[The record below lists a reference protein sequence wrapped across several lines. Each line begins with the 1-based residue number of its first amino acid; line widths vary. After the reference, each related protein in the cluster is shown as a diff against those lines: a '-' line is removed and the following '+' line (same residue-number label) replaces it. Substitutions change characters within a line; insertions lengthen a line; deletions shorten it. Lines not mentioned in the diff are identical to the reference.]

1 MYTSLFVG
9 KVAKMATE
17 TEVGVN
23 LQKPNLDPM
32 TLQEETAQD
41 EKERLV
47 LEEDDE
53 LENKYFFFQLSDH
66 NSPDGKLSLLM
77 RS

>member
-1 MYTSLFVG
+1 
-9 KVAKMATE
+9 
-17 TEVGVN
+17 
-23 LQKPNLDPM
+23 M
-32 TLQEETAQD
+32 TLQEETPQD